1 MRPDLFKRAVSVAAA
16 AWLLACPLAPASAQE
31 RFPSRE
37 IKILV
42 GFPPGSA
49 AESTLRALVNAAAK
63 HSPQPLVIL
72 NKPGASQALAMT
84 DLAATEPDGY
94 TIAMT
99 TDGFLALTVLQ
110 QKMRF
115 NPEDISVLLGYSQFK
130 HVLFTRGDAPWRR
143 YEDFLAHAKKEP
155 GAMDYGGTGNGS
167 APDLLGKVV
176 ARDAGLQMTYVP
188 FKGSNE
194 YIPSVMGKHV
204 KSAVVAVSG
213 IAPQLKDGSLA
224 AILVFGD
231 ERLPELPNVPTSEEK
246 GIRNT
251 EVFNSILMLVL
262 PKKVPAERARVLHDL
277 FRKAVEDPDFRRAVE
292 PTGLAPRY
300 FGPQDVEQRMVRARE
315 IGVPLLRELK
325 LLAN

>member
-1 MRPDLFKRAVSVAAA
+1 MRPDLFRRAA
-16 AWLLACPLAPASAQE
+16 LLASAALALALPLAPAAAQE
-31 RFPSRE
+31 RFPSRD
-37 IKILV
+37 IRILV

-63 HSPQPLVIL
+63 YLPQPLVII
-72 NKPGASQALAMT
+72 NKPGASQAVAMT
-84 DLAATEPDGY
+84 ELAAAEPDGY
-94 TIAMT
+94 TIGMT

-115 NPEDISVLLGYSQFK
+115 NPDDISVLLGYSQFK

-143 YEDFLAHAKKEP
+143 YEDFLAYAKKEP
-155 GAMDYGGTGNGS
+155 GAMDYGGAGS
-167 APDLLGKVV
+167 GTAPDLLGKVL
-176 ARDAGLQMTYVP
+176 ARDAGIQMTYVP

-194 YIPSVMGKHV
+194 YVPSVMGRHV

-213 IAPQLKDGSLA
+213 IAPQLKEGSLA
-224 AILVFGD
+224 AILVFGED
-231 ERLPELPNVPTSEEK
+231 RLPELPNVPTSEEK

-251 EVFNSILMLVL
+251 DVFNSILMLVM
-262 PKKVPAERARVLHDL
+262 PKKTPPDRARVLHDA

-292 PTGLAPRY
+292 PTGLTAKY
-300 FGPQDVEQRMVRARE
+300 FEPQEVDRRMARARE